1 MQEIIIWLLEHLNY
15 WTVTIF
21 MAIESSFIPFPSE
34 VVVPPAAWLSGSS
47 DELTFIGV
55 VVFATIGADM
65 GALVNYYLAK
75 FLGRPFIYKFARSRW
90 GHYCLISEEKVKLAE
105 DYFVKN
111 GATSTFVGR
120 LIPAIRQ
127 LISIPAG
134 LANMHVGKF
143 LFYTTLG
150 AGVWNFVLAA
160 IGYAIY
166 KMFPVID
173 TPQKVAD
180 KAAEYSHQIGY
191 GILAVVALVV
201 VYFLFKKFSKTGSK
215 Q

>member
-1 MQEIIIWLLEHLNY
+1 MQDIILWLFEHLNY

-55 VVFATIGADM
+55 VIFATLGADT

-75 FLGRPFIYKFARSRW
+75 FLGRPFVYKFARSRW
-90 GHYCLISEEKVKLAE
+90 GRYCLIHEEQVKQAE
-105 DYFVKN
+105 EYFVKN

-120 LIPAIRQ
+120 LVPGIRQ

-134 LANMHVGKF
+134 LANMHLGKF
-143 LFYTTLG
+143 LLYTTLG
-150 AGVWNFVLAA
+150 AGIWNFVLAA
-160 IGYAIY
+160 IGYAIF
-166 KMFPVID
+166 KAFPAIN
-173 TPQKVAD
+173 TPKGVAE

-191 GILAVVALVV
+191 GILAVVALCL
-201 VYFLFKKFSKTGSK
+201 VYFLIKKFVRK
-215 Q
+215 